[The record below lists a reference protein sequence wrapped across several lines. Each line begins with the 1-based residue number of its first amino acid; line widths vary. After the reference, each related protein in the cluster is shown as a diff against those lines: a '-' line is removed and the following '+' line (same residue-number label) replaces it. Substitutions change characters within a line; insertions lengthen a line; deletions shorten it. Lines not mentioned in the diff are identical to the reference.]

1 MATGIAAIAA
11 SREEC
16 SENLCQRQISADE
29 FTVIPGRRSVEE
41 RLGPQCGN
49 DESRGT
55 PLAKRTSHRH
65 TVDAAAAAAL
75 GCAVDR
81 IAMGDTACGEPRA
94 RRHDTDVRR
103 VAVQHTYRTEH
114 RS

>member
-65 TVDAAAAAAL
+65 TVDAAAGTAQGGAA
-75 GCAVDR
+75 DR
-81 IAMGDTACGEPRA
+81 NAMGVTAGEPRA
-94 RRHDTDVRR
+94 RKHDTDVRC
-103 VAVQHTYRTEH
+103 VAVQHTYCTEH
-114 RS
+114 RT